1 MSQKGAGGGHD
12 FVRPFI
18 MTGGRTT
25 AAARHTSLRME
36 SLVER
41 RTGSTVTPTM
51 PSEQRSVLA
60 LCDRAISVA
69 EISSELGIVVGVMQI
84 IIGDLVDSGHLI
96 VFDDAASGSDDELD
110 ILTRIT
116 DKIRSL

>member
-1 MSQKGAGGGHD
+1 MTGKGAGGHD

-18 MTGGRTT
+18 MTGGRTSST
-25 AAARHTSLRME
+25 RHTTLRLE

-41 RTGSTVTPTM
+41 RTGSAVTATM
-51 PSEQRSVLA
+51 PSEQRSVLG

-84 IIGDLVDSGHLI
+84 IIGDLVDSGHLV
-96 VFDDAASGSDDELD
+96 VFEDAPAGSDDELD

>member
-1 MSQKGAGGGHD
+1 MSGKGGHD

-18 MTGGRTT
+18 MTGGRTS
-25 AAARHTSLRME
+25 AAAEHVSLRLE

-41 RTGSTVTPTM
+41 RTGSTVTATM

-69 EISSELGIVVGVMQI
+69 ELSSELGIVVGVMP
-84 IIGDLVDSGHLI
+84 SGLSMSSTSAPKARI
-96 VFDDAASGSDDELD
+96 VWIFSSAKQVA
-110 ILTRIT
+110 LT
-116 DKIRSL
+116 IRSG

>member
-1 MSQKGAGGGHD
+1 MTGKGAGGHD

-18 MTGGRTT
+18 MTGGRTEST
-25 AAARHTSLRME
+25 RHTELRLE

-41 RTGSTVTPTM
+41 RTGSTVTATM

-84 IIGDLVDSGHLI
+84 IIGDLVDSGHLV
-96 VFDDAASGSDDELD
+96 VFEDTPAGSDDELD